1 MFLFFFKAKTDK
13 KKPFISFFLKINFK
27 DLKEGL
33 EPQSKKNVH
42 RIANSLCFFVW
53 FFFLL
58 IFVAN
63 FVQLRPPM
71 DLFGDFNFYSGD
83 LVENFKKKTNIY
95 IYIYTYKKN
104 KKNDK
109 KPKMLKHIQNK
120 KNIRKRN
127 KKNYRRKTKNGE
139 DVCVLFSIDDLTTLS
154 TSIPLFFDRY
164 IYIYI
169 QYYIHYL

>member
-1 MFLFFFKAKTDK
+1 MSIESPIPFAFLFD
-13 KKPFISFFLKINFK
+13 
-27 DLKEGL
+27 
-33 EPQSKKNVH
+33 
-42 RIANSLCFFVW
+42 

-83 LVENFKKKTNIY
+83 LVENFKKKNKHIY
-95 IYIYTYKKN
+95 IYIHIKKT

-127 KKNYRRKTKNGE
+127 KKKTIGGKQKMGKTS
-139 DVCVLFSIDDLTTLS
+139 VCYFLLT
-154 TSIPLFFDRY
+154 I
-164 IYIYI
+164 
-169 QYYIHYL
+169 